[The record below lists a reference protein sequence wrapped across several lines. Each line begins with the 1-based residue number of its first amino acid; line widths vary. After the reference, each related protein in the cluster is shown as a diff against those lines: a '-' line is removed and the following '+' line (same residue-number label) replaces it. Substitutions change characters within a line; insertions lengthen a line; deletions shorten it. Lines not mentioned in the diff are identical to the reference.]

1 MNVVTQSWIIENLT
15 IGCEKIANSRQH
27 SEPIEYEEL
36 GRQLRQRSR
45 GKEGKARFANEG
57 TFAFCLRFFWVPL
70 WMLESEVREWAF
82 FIFWSLSWILKR
94 YCLTMS
100 QLSKYGSTWPNKWLW
115 QMLLSCR
122 ARCHRV
128 NYSCACED
136 TNFKVLSAPRGETKA
151 EIAQTYAKAGNS
163 LCARI
168 CLSLVMFSI
177 AIIQR

>member
-82 FIFWSLSWILKR
+82 FILSLSWILKR
-94 YCLTMS
+94 CCLNML
-100 QLSKYGSTWPNKWLW
+100 QLSKYRSTWPNKWLW
-115 QMLLSCR
+115 QMQSRGRRPR
-122 ARCHRV
+122 A
-128 NYSCACED
+128 
-136 TNFKVLSAPRGETKA
+136 VLKTKGTVFSHMD
-151 EIAQTYAKAGNS
+151 QP
-163 LCARI
+163 
-168 CLSLVMFSI
+168 SLVNN
-177 AIIQR
+177 IIIFFWTSSF